1 MKKNIKFLAILLFFI
16 IIAMGAVSA
25 DNGTAIDDSS
35 TVALSSGYTVTDSN
49 YGDFFDDNGNL
60 KDNVADG
67 DTLTLSGE
75 FKGNDFRI
83 NKNITLTG
91 NGVTIYNG
99 TVALNNGSSGSTVS
113 NLKIINLNIVD
124 KTAIL
129 LNGVTNCLI
138 INNDVTCSGEKTLP
152 ITLKAGS
159 DFNVISDNS
168 FVSEVYL
175 LRNTNKSNT
184 ALLVE
189 SSCNNLIKNNYV
201 EMGDANG
208 IYLQGNS
215 HDCRVINNTVN
226 CSVIPKSFFCYGIQ
240 LMGLNNTVESNKI
253 IGSFIGINCNK
264 NANMTNNIIV
274 DVKQSGIMTSGGST
288 IANNTLVNCTLKSA
302 GITVGEGSI
311 VSGNNIDVKG
321 AGHGISANGN
331 NVKIINNNISTEAG
345 ACVYQSSK
353 RSGLAV
359 SGNNLTSDSGIGINA
374 AKSSDIVITGN
385 NISTSNMYAVDVKA
399 MTSDNYDIKDNV
411 ILGSSLMNTADGD
424 KSAHIYTVDSN
435 NYDNYFDEDGNLKDE
450 VGDGH
455 TLILT
460 GNFTGKN
467 FIINKNITLTGEGT
481 TIYNGTVT
489 LNDGSSGST
498 VSNLNIINL
507 ECTGI
512 PSILLNGVTN
522 CSIEKNNVTCSGRTS
537 YAIVLKANSDYNVI
551 SDNSFASKN
560 YKNGNFEACTECVR
574 VENSNNNLIK
584 NNYIN
589 VGKNSGI
596 LTYGTACTNIVM
608 FNNTINVVGGGTG
621 IRLAGKN
628 HTMELNKIKGGQ
640 YGINSN
646 AADSTIKDNT
656 ITGVSN
662 CAVMSTSSNSV
673 ITGNTINCPTTMA
686 AITAGSNARV
696 TGNNVT
702 VTNRGSGINAQGD
715 GITISNN
722 VVQTDSGAAITQS
735 GQRSGLVVSNNNLT
749 SVSGVGINAKQSNGI
764 VATGN
769 TISTSN
775 DYAIDVSDIANNNY
789 DIKDNHVSGSS
800 LMNTVDGAKNPNIF
814 TVDVNN
820 YDNYFDEDGNLKDN
834 VENGYTLILTGDFN
848 EKSFIINKNITF
860 TGNGATIYK
869 GVVVLVKGASGST
882 VSNLKIINLD
892 CTDKQGIILNEVT
905 NCLIKNNN
913 ITCSGAS
920 SFPIALNPGSN
931 NNVISDNIL
940 KAGGISLEGSTKST
954 CGLVLGGANYNLIK
968 NNYIEVDDANGI
980 YFSEYGSGAFVGGK
994 SNNNIV
1000 LNNTVKCMVVPTS
1013 WCYGIQLMGSNN
1025 TVELNTVIGTF
1036 RGISTG
1042 DDSTVNNNTL
1052 INITGK
1058 NFSTGELVGGD
1069 YAIIVGKNSTVSN
1082 NKLVNCLV
1090 ETAGIYVGTDST
1102 VKDNDIN
1109 IKGNGV
1115 GVDANGD
1122 NVKVINNNITTT
1134 LGNGVSQIGK
1144 LTGLVVSNNN
1154 ITSASGVGIYV
1165 GKASRTKIPSD
1176 ITITDN
1182 VISTSNQYAINAKDA
1197 SKDSYTIKN
1206 NKVNGSSTIY
1216 TPDGEVLPDAPSQ
1229 FDGKVHDITSDN
1241 YHVFFDDNG
1250 NLINTGVNDGDIL
1263 NFKGEFSEIF
1273 PIISKSVKVT
1283 GDNAVLKNSK
1293 ITVSSDNVWIENLK
1307 IINNNSSHINNWGIY
1322 ADDLENLTI
1331 VNNNISVCDKNAA
1344 YAIYLHNV
1352 FNATVKNNILY
1363 SSGDYLTY
1371 TFLGVGLEGSTIEN
1385 NRILTNGTGQ
1395 YHNYEANKCIDG
1407 VNSFNEI
1414 YRTYGI
1420 LLITSSSNQVRS
1432 NNVTVTSKLD
1442 KTVLNVNGALCTNSL
1457 VGIDA
1462 YFDSSDNVFDG
1473 NNVLVYG
1480 NDNYIY
1486 GMGVLGAQ
1494 TGSGSSEVANN
1505 NNFTNNNVIVRGNNV
1520 ATGLISGYNSENS
1533 LIKGNTFD
1541 IVGNRSAYGITLEYA
1556 KNSKVIDNKI
1566 SLKSNIS
1573 YAVEI
1578 FNGNGNVI
1586 DGNNMT
1592 TNGAYGFGV
1601 AGYGSN
1607 NNKITNNDIHV
1618 NSAGYAQI
1626 PVSNH
1631 QDALGYGN
1639 AGVFFKAGSTGNNI
1653 SNNNIVATKGYAV
1666 NVTGLSGNTISNNY
1680 LKGET
1685 KKGDASV
1692 LGSENNVV
1700 KDNAGNEPLTGIL
1713 TNSTFFDY
1721 FDENGMLLPAVT
1733 NKTLIFVG
1741 EFSHLGVSAITIT
1754 DPIRLVSNNAVLKD
1768 IAISIAGNNVVVDGF
1783 TFVSTLE
1790 NVIEVYGNNV
1800 SIINNK
1806 FNSGLVQNKNNVL
1819 IYATEVAD
1827 LTIKNNTITFKGTNT
1842 GSTINGVINLE
1853 DVNNTLISDNK
1864 IDAEIPSAATSYG
1877 PGPDYAA
1884 IYSSYLIQVNG
1895 NNNKI
1900 LNNELSLKY
1909 SSVLGSYDSLYAIVV
1924 SGSNSVVSKN
1934 SIKGTGNKYIYGIT
1948 ADGINVNLT
1957 DNNITVFNSN
1967 YAANGIS
1974 LNSPYSGVISN
1985 NIINLTAKS
1994 VVYGTNDYGTISALY
2009 KGNKFILSSN
2019 SVYGMELMGTDEK
2032 AIGNTIIAKGNYTLG
2047 IAASTNGKVNISNND
2062 ISINGAGLGTPTAG
2076 DTITSAN
2083 IGIYLAGSPS
2093 EAIVSGNKI
2102 TAIIP
2107 SCSWDKDS
2115 AALVSNVE
2123 GALIDSNKMDV
2134 SVSNAVGSYDSI
2146 YGAKISGDNVKF
2158 INNALTLKGVNYAY
2172 GLKASGEN
2180 AKIDSNNITVI
2191 NDINHGVG
2199 IEVDCPFKGTVNNNI
2214 VDVNCKDAAYGIYS
2228 SQWGS
2233 DVVEGNYTNNKVTV
2247 NGKTSY
2253 GFELAGE
2260 KEIVSNNDIVADG
2273 QYTMGIATSSKEIT
2287 ITGNK
2292 IRSNGAGKTNATTS
2306 DMFGATNEGILLY
2319 DGNVKGTILRN
2330 NVTTTGKY
2338 AVNVLKSKNSASTV
2352 KENYLIAAASLGD
2365 MAVNNVTG
2373 VVANNTPDKFA
2384 SSEDVVKYFKN
2395 GTQYHVKVVDAQG
2408 NPVSGEKV
2416 VVELNGK
2423 NFKNLRYTIVTDA
2436 NGIATLVINL
2446 AVGKYDI
2453 AAYYNGQVLRN
2464 TITVLSM
2471 SYNLAA
2477 EDINMGFKDGTQY
2490 AVKLV
2495 DGKGNPVSGEK
2506 VSVIINSPKWAKP
2519 ATYNIV
2525 TDSNGIARLSI
2536 GLAVGQYTFTA
2547 KYDKEAVT
2555 TKVNVLSQP
2564 YVVAVSDV
2572 VKYFKNGTQYTV
2584 TVKDLKGNV
2593 VAGKTV
2599 VVTLSS
2605 PNWSKPSTYNIVTNS
2620 NGVATLVIGLSPGQY
2635 TAKAAVGD
2643 NVAVS
2648 SIRVLPTLTSE
2659 SLTKPANQPG
2669 NLVAKLVDGQG
2680 KAISGKAI
2688 TFTIKAKTY
2697 TKITD
2702 ANGLAAL
2709 PIGLGVGTWT
2719 INIADPST
2727 GAKTT
2732 AKVIITKA
2740 RA

>member
-16 IIAMGAVSA
+16 IMAMGAVSA

-99 TVALNNGSSGSTVS
+99 TVSLNNGSSGSTVS

-138 INNDVTCSGEKTLP
+138 INNNVTCSGEKTLP

-175 LRNTNKSNT
+175 LRNANKSNT

-189 SSCNNLIKNNYV
+189 RSCNNLIKNNYV
-201 EMGDANG
+201 EMGEANG

-215 HDCRVINNTVN
+215 HNCSVINNTIN
-226 CSVIPKSFFCYGIQ
+226 CSVVPKSFFCYGIQ
-240 LMGLNNTVESNKI
+240 LMGFNNTVESNKI

-264 NANMTNNIIV
+264 NANMTNNTIV

-288 IANNTLVNCTLKSA
+288 ITNNTIVNCTLKSA
-302 GITVGEGSI
+302 GITVGEGST
-311 VSGNNIDVKG
+311 VSGNNVDVKG

-331 NVKIINNNISTEAG
+331 NIRIINNNISTEAG

-359 SGNNLTSDSGIGINA
+359 SGNNLTSDRGIGINA

-399 MTSDNYDIKDNV
+399 MTSSDYNIKDNA

-467 FIINKNITLTGEGT
+467 FIINKNITLTGEG
-481 TIYNGTVT
+481 
-489 LNDGSSGST
+489 
-498 VSNLNIINL
+498 
-507 ECTGI
+507 
-512 PSILLNGVTN
+512 
-522 CSIEKNNVTCSGRTS
+522 
-537 YAIVLKANSDYNVI
+537 
-551 SDNSFASKN
+551 
-560 YKNGNFEACTECVR
+560 
-574 VENSNNNLIK
+574 
-584 NNYIN
+584 
-589 VGKNSGI
+589 
-596 LTYGTACTNIVM
+596 
-608 FNNTINVVGGGTG
+608 
-621 IRLAGKN
+621 
-628 HTMELNKIKGGQ
+628 
-640 YGINSN
+640 
-646 AADSTIKDNT
+646 
-656 ITGVSN
+656 
-662 CAVMSTSSNSV
+662 
-673 ITGNTINCPTTMA
+673 
-686 AITAGSNARV
+686 
-696 TGNNVT
+696 
-702 VTNRGSGINAQGD
+702 
-715 GITISNN
+715 
-722 VVQTDSGAAITQS
+722 
-735 GQRSGLVVSNNNLT
+735 
-749 SVSGVGINAKQSNGI
+749 
-764 VATGN
+764 
-769 TISTSN
+769 
-775 DYAIDVSDIANNNY
+775 
-789 DIKDNHVSGSS
+789 
-800 LMNTVDGAKNPNIF
+800 
-814 TVDVNN
+814 
-820 YDNYFDEDGNLKDN
+820 
-834 VENGYTLILTGDFN
+834 
-848 EKSFIINKNITF
+848 
-860 TGNGATIYK
+860 ATIYK
-869 GVVVLVKGASGST
+869 GVVVLVKGASGAT
-882 VSNLKIINLD
+882 VSNLRIINLD

-940 KAGGISLEGSTKST
+940 KVGGISLEGSTKST
-954 CGLVLGGANYNLIK
+954 CGLVLGGAHYNLIK

-1069 YAIIVGKNSTVSN
+1069 YTIIVGKNSAVSN

-1144 LTGLVVSNNN
+1144 LTGLVVSDNN

-1176 ITITDN
+1176 ITITNN

-1263 NFKGEFSEIF
+1263 NFKGEFNGIF

-1283 GDNAVLKNSK
+1283 GENAVFKNSK

-1395 YHNYEANKCIDG
+1395 HHNYEANKCIDG

-1520 ATGLISGYNSENS
+1520 ATGLISGYNSENG

-1586 DGNNMT
+1586 DGNNMS

-1631 QDALGYGN
+1631 PDALGYGN

-1653 SNNNIVATKGYAV
+1653 SNNNIVTTKGYAV

-1685 KKGDASV
+1685 KKGNAAV

-1721 FDENGMLLPAVT
+1721 FYENGMLLPAVT

-1806 FNSGLVQNKNNVL
+1806 FNSGLVQNKYNVL

-1842 GSTINGVINLE
+1842 GSINGVINLE

-1864 IDAEIPSAATSYG
+1864 IDAEMPSAATSYG

-1900 LNNELSLKY
+1900 LNNDLSLRY
-1909 SSVLGSYDSLYAIVV
+1909 SSVLGSYDSLYAIIV

-1948 ADGINVNLT
+1948 VSGTNVNLT
-1957 DNNITVFNSN
+1957 DNNITVLNSG

-1974 LNSPYSGVISN
+1974 LNSPYTGVISN

-1994 VVYGTNDYGTISALY
+1994 VVYGTNDYGTVSALY

-2032 AIGNTIIAKGNYTLG
+2032 AIGNKIIAKGNYTLG
-2047 IAASTNGKVNISNND
+2047 IAASTNGEVNISNND

-2123 GALIDSNKMDV
+2123 GALIDSNKIDV

-2158 INNALTLKGVNYAY
+2158 TNNALTLKGVNYAY

-2228 SQWGS
+2228 SQWSS

-2292 IRSNGAGKTNATTS
+2292 IRSNGAGKTNATTA

-2338 AVNVLKSKNSASTV
+2338 AVNVLKSENSASTV

-2365 MAVNNVTG
+2365 KAVNNVTG

-2490 AVKLV
+2490 AVKVV

-2547 KYDKEAVT
+2547 KYGSEAIT
-2555 TKVNVLSQP
+2555 TKVNVLSQSF
-2564 YVVAVSDV
+2564 VVEVSDV

-2599 VVTLSS
+2599 AVTLSS
-2605 PNWSKPSTYNIVTNS
+2605 PNWSKPLTYNVVTNAK
-2620 NGVATLVIGLSPGQY
+2620 GVATLTINLAPGQY

-2680 KAISGKAI
+2680 KAMSGKAI

>member
-16 IIAMGAVSA
+16 IMAMGAVSA

-99 TVALNNGSSGSTVS
+99 TVSLNNGSSGSTVS

-138 INNDVTCSGEKTLP
+138 INNNVTCSGEKTLP

-175 LRNTNKSNT
+175 LRNANKSNT

-189 SSCNNLIKNNYV
+189 RSCNNLIKNNYV
-201 EMGDANG
+201 EMGEANG

-215 HDCRVINNTVN
+215 HNCSVINNTIN
-226 CSVIPKSFFCYGIQ
+226 CSVVPKSFFCYGIQ
-240 LMGLNNTVESNKI
+240 LMGFNNTVESNKI

-264 NANMTNNIIV
+264 NANMTNNTIV

-288 IANNTLVNCTLKSA
+288 IANNTIVNCTLKSA
-302 GITVGEGSI
+302 GITVGEGST
-311 VSGNNIDVKG
+311 VSGNNVDVKG

-331 NVKIINNNISTEAG
+331 NIRIINNNISTEAG

-359 SGNNLTSDSGIGINA
+359 SGNNLTSDRGIGINA

-399 MTSDNYDIKDNV
+399 MTSSDYNIKDNA

-467 FIINKNITLTGEGT
+467 FIINKNITLTGEG
-481 TIYNGTVT
+481 
-489 LNDGSSGST
+489 
-498 VSNLNIINL
+498 
-507 ECTGI
+507 
-512 PSILLNGVTN
+512 
-522 CSIEKNNVTCSGRTS
+522 
-537 YAIVLKANSDYNVI
+537 
-551 SDNSFASKN
+551 
-560 YKNGNFEACTECVR
+560 
-574 VENSNNNLIK
+574 
-584 NNYIN
+584 
-589 VGKNSGI
+589 
-596 LTYGTACTNIVM
+596 
-608 FNNTINVVGGGTG
+608 
-621 IRLAGKN
+621 
-628 HTMELNKIKGGQ
+628 
-640 YGINSN
+640 
-646 AADSTIKDNT
+646 
-656 ITGVSN
+656 
-662 CAVMSTSSNSV
+662 
-673 ITGNTINCPTTMA
+673 
-686 AITAGSNARV
+686 
-696 TGNNVT
+696 
-702 VTNRGSGINAQGD
+702 
-715 GITISNN
+715 
-722 VVQTDSGAAITQS
+722 
-735 GQRSGLVVSNNNLT
+735 
-749 SVSGVGINAKQSNGI
+749 
-764 VATGN
+764 
-769 TISTSN
+769 
-775 DYAIDVSDIANNNY
+775 
-789 DIKDNHVSGSS
+789 
-800 LMNTVDGAKNPNIF
+800 
-814 TVDVNN
+814 
-820 YDNYFDEDGNLKDN
+820 
-834 VENGYTLILTGDFN
+834 
-848 EKSFIINKNITF
+848 
-860 TGNGATIYK
+860 ATIYK
-869 GVVVLVKGASGST
+869 GVVVLVKGASGAT
-882 VSNLKIINLD
+882 VSNLRIINLD

-940 KAGGISLEGSTKST
+940 KVGGISLEESTKST
-954 CGLVLGGANYNLIK
+954 CGLVLGGAHYNLIK

-1069 YAIIVGKNSTVSN
+1069 YTIIVGKNSTVSN

-1144 LTGLVVSNNN
+1144 LTGLVVSDNN

-1176 ITITDN
+1176 ITITNN

-1283 GDNAVLKNSK
+1283 GENAVLKNSK

-1395 YHNYEANKCIDG
+1395 HHNYEANKCIDG

-1432 NNVTVTSKLD
+1432 NNATVTSKLD

-1462 YFDSSDNVFDG
+1462 YFDSSDNIFDG

-1520 ATGLISGYNSENS
+1520 ATGLISGYNSENG

-1573 YAVEI
+1573 YSVEI

-1586 DGNNMT
+1586 DGNNMS

-1653 SNNNIVATKGYAV
+1653 SNNNIVTTKGYAV

-1685 KKGDASV
+1685 KKGNAAV

-1721 FDENGMLLPAVT
+1721 FDENGMLLPTVT

-1827 LTIKNNTITFKGTNT
+1827 LTIKNNTLTFKGTNT

-1853 DVNNTLISDNK
+1853 DVNNTIISDNK

-1884 IYSSYLIQVNG
+1884 IYSSYLIQVKG

-1909 SSVLGSYDSLYAIVV
+1909 SSVLGSYDSLYAIIV

-1974 LNSPYSGVISN
+1974 LNSPYTGVISN

-1994 VVYGTNDYGTISALY
+1994 VVYGTNDYGTVSALY

-2123 GALIDSNKMDV
+2123 GAVIDSNKMDV

-2158 INNALTLKGVNYAY
+2158 TNNALTIKGVNYAY

-2180 AKIDSNNITVI
+2180 VKIDSNNITVI

-2228 SQWGS
+2228 SQWGT
-2233 DVVEGNYTNNKVTV
+2233 DTVEGNYTNNKVTV
-2247 NGKTSY
+2247 NGKISY

-2273 QYTMGIATSSKEIT
+2273 QYTMGIATKTKEIT
-2287 ITGNK
+2287 IADNR
-2292 IRSNGAGKTNATTS
+2292 IRSNGVGKTNATTS
-2306 DMFGATNEGILLY
+2306 DMFGATNEGILIY

-2338 AVNVLKSKNSASTV
+2338 AVNVLKSENSASTV

-2384 SSEDVVKYFKN
+2384 SSEDVFKYFKN

-2436 NGIATLVINL
+2436 SGIATLIINL

-2490 AVKLV
+2490 TVKVV

-2547 KYDKEAVT
+2547 KFDKEAVT

-2572 VKYFKNGTQYTV
+2572 IKYFKNGTQYTV

-2599 VVTLSS
+2599 AVTLSS
-2605 PNWSKPSTYNIVTNS
+2605 PNWSKPSTYNIVTNA

-2680 KAISGKAI
+2680 KAMSGKAI

>member
-16 IIAMGAVSA
+16 IMAMGAVSA
-25 DNGTAIDDSS
+25 ENSTAIDDSS
-35 TVALSSGYTVTDSN
+35 IISQSSEYSVTDAN
-49 YGDFFDDNGNL
+49 YGDYFDDNDNL
-60 KDNVADG
+60 KDNVVDG
-67 DTLTLSGE
+67 DTLTLSGD
-75 FKGNDFRI
+75 FNNKNFRI

-91 NGVTIYNG
+91 NGATIYNG
-99 TVALNNGSSGSTVS
+99 TITLDNGSSGSTVS
-113 NLKIINLNIVD
+113 NLKIINLNIA
-124 KTAIL
+124 KTSGIVL
-129 LNGVTNCLI
+129 KDVTNCYI
-138 INNDVTCSGEKTLP
+138 INNYVTCSGQNSIT
-152 ITLKAGS
+152 ITLTGS
-159 DFNVISDNS
+159 SHNVVSDNICIS
-168 FVSEVYL
+168 AYYL
-175 LRNTNKSNT
+175 VGKTNKSNSGI
-184 ALLVE
+184 LIE
-189 SSCNNLIKNNYV
+189 KSSDYNLIANNYV
-201 EMGDANG
+201 EMGNANG
-208 IYLQGNS
+208 IYFVKSNNNTVRG
-215 HDCRVINNTVN
+215 NTVN
-226 CSVIPKSFFCYGIQ
+226 CTADKTDFFCVGIQ
-240 LMGLNNTVESNKI
+240 STGTDNIYESNRITKTT
-253 IGSFIGINCNK
+253 IGIGAGA
-264 NANMTNNIIV
+264 NANVNNNIISNV
-274 DVKQSGIMTSGGST
+274 TQSGINAGANSNVNGNT
-288 IANNTLVNCTLKSA
+288 ITNCTLKDSA
-302 GITVGEGSI
+302 ISVSGANSTI
-311 VSGNNIDVKG
+311 SGNNIDVKG
-321 AGHGISANGN
+321 ASKGISANN
-331 NVKIINNNISTEAG
+331 NDIKVFDNNIKTETG
-345 ACVYQSSK
+345 ACIYQSSK
-353 RSGLAV
+353 RSGL
-359 SGNNLTSDSGIGINA
+359 L
-374 AKSSDIVITGN
+374 
-385 NISTSNMYAVDVKA
+385 
-399 MTSDNYDIKDNV
+399 
-411 ILGSSLMNTADGD
+411 
-424 KSAHIYTVDSN
+424 
-435 NYDNYFDEDGNLKDE
+435 
-450 VGDGH
+450 
-455 TLILT
+455 
-460 GNFTGKN
+460 
-467 FIINKNITLTGEGT
+467 
-481 TIYNGTVT
+481 
-489 LNDGSSGST
+489 
-498 VSNLNIINL
+498 
-507 ECTGI
+507 
-512 PSILLNGVTN
+512 
-522 CSIEKNNVTCSGRTS
+522 
-537 YAIVLKANSDYNVI
+537 
-551 SDNSFASKN
+551 
-560 YKNGNFEACTECVR
+560 
-574 VENSNNNLIK
+574 
-584 NNYIN
+584 
-589 VGKNSGI
+589 
-596 LTYGTACTNIVM
+596 
-608 FNNTINVVGGGTG
+608 
-621 IRLAGKN
+621 
-628 HTMELNKIKGGQ
+628 
-640 YGINSN
+640 
-646 AADSTIKDNT
+646 
-656 ITGVSN
+656 
-662 CAVMSTSSNSV
+662 
-673 ITGNTINCPTTMA
+673 
-686 AITAGSNARV
+686 
-696 TGNNVT
+696 
-702 VTNRGSGINAQGD
+702 
-715 GITISNN
+715 
-722 VVQTDSGAAITQS
+722 
-735 GQRSGLVVSNNNLT
+735 VSNNNLT
-749 SVSGVGINAKQSNGI
+749 SVSGVGVLAQKSTDMIINN
-764 VATGN
+764 N
-769 TISTSN
+769 NISTSN
-775 DYAIDVSDIANNNY
+775 QYAIDVSAATDNNY
-789 DIKDNHVSGSS
+789 DIKNNHVSGSS
-800 LMNTVDGAKNPNIF
+800 LMNTADGAKNPNIF

-848 EKSFIINKNITF
+848 EKSFIINKNITL
-860 TGNGATIYK
+860 TGEGATIYK
-869 GVVVLVKGASGST
+869 GVVALIRGASGST
-882 VSNLKIINLD
+882 ISNLKIINLE

-913 ITCSGAS
+913 ITCSGQS
-920 SFPIALNPGSN
+920 SFPIALNPGAN
-931 NNVISDNIL
+931 YNVISDNII
-940 KAGGISLEGSTKST
+940 KSGGISLEGSTKST
-954 CGLVLGGANYNLIK
+954 SGLVLGNAHYNLIK
-968 NNYIEVDDANGI
+968 NNYIVVDDANGI
-980 YFSEYGSGAFVGGK
+980 YLSAYGSGSFIGGN
-994 SNNNIV
+994 SNHNVIR
-1000 LNNTVKCMVVPTS
+1000 NNTVKCNLPDPTS
-1013 WCYGIQLMGSNN
+1013 WCYGIQLMGANN
-1025 TVELNTVIGTF
+1025 TAEFNTVIGTF

-1042 DDSTVNNNTL
+1042 ADSNVTNNTL

-1058 NFSTGELVGGD
+1058 NFSTGEMVGGD
-1069 YAIIVGKNSTVSN
+1069 YAIIVGANSIVSD
-1082 NKLVNCLV
+1082 NKLINCFV
-1090 ETAGIYVGTDST
+1090 ESAAVYVGTDST
-1102 VKDNDIN
+1102 VKNNDIN
-1109 IKGNGV
+1109 IKGKGV
-1115 GVDANGD
+1115 GVDANGN
-1122 NVKVINNNITTT
+1122 NVKVINNNITTDS
-1134 LGNGVSQIGK
+1134 GNGVSQIGK

-1154 ITSASGVGIYV
+1154 ITSTSGVGVYV
-1165 GKASRTKIPSD
+1165 GKASKTKVPSD

-1182 VISTSNQYAINAKDA
+1182 TISTSNQYAINAKDA
-1197 SKDSYTIKN
+1197 NKDSYTIKN

-1216 TPDGEVLPDAPSQ
+1216 TPDGEVLPDDPSQ
-1229 FDGKVHDITSDN
+1229 FEGKVHNITSDN

-1250 NLINTGVNDGDIL
+1250 NLINTDVNEGDIL

-1307 IINNNSSHINNWGIY
+1307 IINDNSSHINHWGIY
-1322 ADDLENLTI
+1322 ADDLENITI
-1331 VNNNISVCDKNAA
+1331 VNNNISVWDKNAA

-1352 FNATVKNNILY
+1352 FNATVKDNILY

-1371 TFLGVGLEGSTIEN
+1371 TLLGVGVEGSTIEN

-1395 YHNYEANKCIDG
+1395 HHNYEANKCIDG

-1420 LLITSSSNQVRS
+1420 LLITSSGNQIKSND
-1432 NNVTVTSKLD
+1432 VTVTSKLD
-1442 KTVLNVNGALCTNSL
+1442 KTVLNYNGALCTNSL

-1462 YFDSSDNVFDG
+1462 YFDSSDNVFDE
-1473 NNVLVYG
+1473 NTILIYG
-1480 NDNYIY
+1480 YDNYMY
-1486 GMGVLGAQ
+1486 GMGVLGAE
-1494 TGSGSSEVANN
+1494 TNSGSEEKATN
-1505 NNFTNNNVIVRGNNV
+1505 NNFTNNDVTVRGNHMG
-1520 ATGLISGYNSENS
+1520 TGLISGYHSENT

-1541 IVGNRSAYGITLEYA
+1541 IVGNSSAYGVTLEYA

-1566 SLKSNIS
+1566 SLKSNVS

-1578 FNGNGNVI
+1578 FDGNGNVI

-1607 NNKITNNDIHV
+1607 NNKITNNDIRV

-1626 PVSNH
+1626 PITNH
-1631 QDALGYGN
+1631 PDALGYGN
-1639 AGVFFKAGSTGNNI
+1639 AGVFFKASSTGNNI
-1653 SNNNIVATKGYAV
+1653 SNNRIVSTKGYAV
-1666 NVTGLSGNTISNNY
+1666 NLTGVSGNTVSNNY

-1685 KKGDASV
+1685 KKGNAAV

-1700 KDNAGNEPLTGIL
+1700 ADNAGNEPLSGII

-1721 FDENGMLLPAVT
+1721 FYENGMLLPEVT

-1741 EFSHLGVSAITIT
+1741 EFSHLGVSVITIT
-1754 DPIRLVSNNAVLKD
+1754 DPIRLVSNNAVLND
-1768 IAISIAGNNVVVDGF
+1768 MAISIAGNNVVVDGF

-1806 FNSGLVQNKNNVL
+1806 FNSGLVQNKYNVL

-1842 GSTINGVINLE
+1842 GSINGVINLE

-1884 IYSSYLIQVNG
+1884 IYSSYLIQVKG

-1900 LNNELSLKY
+1900 LNNDLSLRY
-1909 SSVLGSYDSLYAIVV
+1909 SSVLGSYDSLYAIIV

-1934 SIKGTGNKYIYGIT
+1934 SIKGTGNNYIYGIV
-1948 ADGINVNLT
+1948 ASGSNVNLT
-1957 DNNITVFNSN
+1957 DNTIIIFNSS
-1967 YAANGIS
+1967 YYANGIS

-1994 VVYGTNDYGTISALY
+1994 VVYGTNDYGIISALY
-2009 KGNKFILSSN
+2009 KGNKFILNSN

-2158 INNALTLKGVNYAY
+2158 TNNALTLKGVNYAY

-2180 AKIDSNNITVI
+2180 VKIDSNNITVI
-2191 NDINHGVG
+2191 NDVNHGVG

-2273 QYTMGIATSSKEIT
+2273 QYTMGIATKTKEIT
-2287 ITGNK
+2287 IADNR
-2292 IRSNGAGKTNATTS
+2292 IRSNGAGKTNATTA
-2306 DMFGATNEGILLY
+2306 DMFGATNEGILIY

>member
-168 FVSEVYL
+168 FVSEVYI

-189 SSCNNLIKNNYV
+189 RSCNNLIKNNYV

-215 HDCRVINNTVN
+215 HNCRVINNTVN

-240 LMGLNNTVESNKI
+240 LMGFNNTVESNKI

-264 NANMTNNIIV
+264 NANMTNNTIV

-302 GITVGEGSI
+302 GITVGEGST

-359 SGNNLTSDSGIGINA
+359 SGNNLTSDSGVGINA

-399 MTSDNYDIKDNV
+399 MTSSDYNIKDNA

-467 FIINKNITLTGEGT
+467 FIINKNITLTGEGA

-489 LNDGSSGST
+489 LNDGS
-498 VSNLNIINL
+498 
-507 ECTGI
+507 
-512 PSILLNGVTN
+512 
-522 CSIEKNNVTCSGRTS
+522 
-537 YAIVLKANSDYNVI
+537 
-551 SDNSFASKN
+551 
-560 YKNGNFEACTECVR
+560 
-574 VENSNNNLIK
+574 
-584 NNYIN
+584 
-589 VGKNSGI
+589 
-596 LTYGTACTNIVM
+596 
-608 FNNTINVVGGGTG
+608 
-621 IRLAGKN
+621 
-628 HTMELNKIKGGQ
+628 
-640 YGINSN
+640 
-646 AADSTIKDNT
+646 
-656 ITGVSN
+656 
-662 CAVMSTSSNSV
+662 
-673 ITGNTINCPTTMA
+673 
-686 AITAGSNARV
+686 
-696 TGNNVT
+696 
-702 VTNRGSGINAQGD
+702 
-715 GITISNN
+715 
-722 VVQTDSGAAITQS
+722 
-735 GQRSGLVVSNNNLT
+735 
-749 SVSGVGINAKQSNGI
+749 
-764 VATGN
+764 
-769 TISTSN
+769 
-775 DYAIDVSDIANNNY
+775 
-789 DIKDNHVSGSS
+789 
-800 LMNTVDGAKNPNIF
+800 
-814 TVDVNN
+814 
-820 YDNYFDEDGNLKDN
+820 
-834 VENGYTLILTGDFN
+834 
-848 EKSFIINKNITF
+848 
-860 TGNGATIYK
+860 
-869 GVVVLVKGASGST
+869 SGST

-954 CGLVLGGANYNLIK
+954 CGLVLGGAHYNLIK

-1102 VKDNDIN
+1102 VKNNDIN

-1182 VISTSNQYAINAKDA
+1182 TISTTNTYAINAKDA
-1197 SKDSYTIKN
+1197 NKDSYTIKN
-1206 NKVNGSSTIY
+1206 NKVKGTSTIY

-1283 GDNAVLKNSK
+1283 GDNAVFKNSK

-1395 YHNYEANKCIDG
+1395 HHNYEANKCIDG

-1520 ATGLISGYNSENS
+1520 ATGLISGYNSENG

-1573 YAVEI
+1573 YVVEI

-1607 NNKITNNDIHV
+1607 NNKITNNNIHV

-1685 KKGDASV
+1685 KKGNAAV

-1700 KDNAGNEPLTGIL
+1700 ADNTGNEPLSGIL

-1721 FDENGMLLPAVT
+1721 FYENGMLLPEVT

-1741 EFSHLGVSAITIT
+1741 EFSHLGVSVITIT

-1790 NVIEVYGNNV
+1790 NVIKVYGNNNV

-1806 FNSGLVQNKNNVL
+1806 FNSGLVQNKYNVL

-1842 GSTINGVINLE
+1842 GSINGVINLE

-1864 IDAEIPSAATSYG
+1864 IDAEMPSAATSYG

-1884 IYSSYLIQVNG
+1884 IYSSYLIQVKG

-1900 LNNELSLKY
+1900 LNNDLSLRY
-1909 SSVLGSYDSLYAIVV
+1909 SSVLGSYDSLYAVIVG
-1924 SGSNSVVSKN
+1924 GSDSVVSKN
-1934 SIKGTGNKYIYGIT
+1934 SIRGTGNNYIYGIV
-1948 ADGINVNLT
+1948 ASGSNVNLT
-1957 DNNITVFNSN
+1957 DNNITVFNSS
-1967 YAANGIS
+1967 YYANGIS

-1994 VVYGTNDYGTISALY
+1994 VVYGTNDYGIISALY
-2009 KGNKFILSSN
+2009 KGNKFILNSN

-2123 GALIDSNKMDV
+2123 GALINSNKMDV
-2134 SVSNAVGSYDSI
+2134 RVSNAVGSYDSI

-2158 INNALTLKGVNYAY
+2158 TSNVLTLKGVNYAY

-2180 AKIDSNNITVI
+2180 VKIDSNNITVI

-2214 VDVNCKDAAYGIYS
+2214 VDVNCKEAAYGIYS
-2228 SQWGS
+2228 SQWGT
-2233 DVVEGNYTNNKVTV
+2233 DTVEGNYTNNKVTV

-2319 DGNVKGTILRN
+2319 DGNVNGTILRN

-2338 AVNVLKSKNSASTV
+2338 AVNVLKSENSASTV

-2384 SSEDVVKYFKN
+2384 SSEDVVKYYKN

-2423 NFKNLRYTIVTDA
+2423 SFKNLRYTIVTDA

-2446 AVGKYDI
+2446 AVGNYDI
-2453 AAYYNGQVLRN
+2453 TAYYNGQVLRN

-2495 DGKGNPVSGEK
+2495 DGKGNPVQGEK
-2506 VSVIINSPKWAKP
+2506 ISVIINSPKWSKP
-2519 ATYNIV
+2519 TTYNIV
-2525 TDSNGIARLSI
+2525 TDSKGIARLSI

-2547 KYDKEAVT
+2547 KYGSEAIT
-2555 TKVNVLSQP
+2555 NKVNVLSQP
-2564 YVVAVSDV
+2564 FVVEVSDV
-2572 VKYFKNGTQYTV
+2572 IKYFKNGTQYTV
-2584 TVKDLKGNV
+2584 TVKDLKGNL

-2599 VVTLSS
+2599 TVTLNS
-2605 PNWSKPSTYNIVTNS
+2605 PNWSKSVTYNVVTNAK
-2620 NGVATLVIGLSPGQY
+2620 GVATLTINLAPGQY

-2680 KAISGKAI
+2680 KAMSGKAI

>member
-16 IIAMGAVSA
+16 IMAMGAVSA
-25 DNGTAIDDSS
+25 ENSTAIDDSS
-35 TVALSSGYTVTDSN
+35 IISQSSEYSVTDAN
-49 YGDFFDDNGNL
+49 YGDYFDDNDNL
-60 KDNVADG
+60 KDNVVDG
-67 DTLTLSGE
+67 DTLTLSGD
-75 FKGNDFRI
+75 FNNKNFRI

-91 NGVTIYNG
+91 NGATIYNG
-99 TVALNNGSSGSTVS
+99 TITLDNGSSGSTVS
-113 NLKIINLNIVD
+113 NLKIINLNIA
-124 KTAIL
+124 KTSGIVL
-129 LNGVTNCLI
+129 KDVTNCYI
-138 INNDVTCSGEKTLP
+138 INNNVTCSGQNSIT
-152 ITLKAGS
+152 ITLTGS
-159 DFNVISDNS
+159 SHNVVSDNICIS
-168 FVSEVYL
+168 AYYL
-175 LRNTNKSNT
+175 VGKTNKSNSGI
-184 ALLVE
+184 LIE
-189 SSCNNLIKNNYV
+189 QSSDYNLIANNYV
-201 EMGDANG
+201 EMGNANG
-208 IYLQGNS
+208 IYFVKSNNNTVRG
-215 HDCRVINNTVN
+215 NTVN
-226 CSVIPKSFFCYGIQ
+226 CTADKTDFFCVGIQ
-240 LMGLNNTVESNKI
+240 STGTDNIYESNRITKTT
-253 IGSFIGINCNK
+253 IGIGAGA
-264 NANMTNNIIV
+264 NANVNNNIISNV
-274 DVKQSGIMTSGGST
+274 TQSGINAGANSNVNGNT
-288 IANNTLVNCTLKSA
+288 IANCTLKDSA
-302 GITVGEGSI
+302 ISVSGANSTI
-311 VSGNNIDVKG
+311 SGNNIDVKG
-321 AGHGISANGN
+321 ASKGISANN
-331 NVKIINNNISTEAG
+331 NDIKVFDNNIKTETG
-345 ACVYQSSK
+345 ACIYQSSK
-353 RSGLAV
+353 RSGL
-359 SGNNLTSDSGIGINA
+359 L
-374 AKSSDIVITGN
+374 
-385 NISTSNMYAVDVKA
+385 
-399 MTSDNYDIKDNV
+399 
-411 ILGSSLMNTADGD
+411 
-424 KSAHIYTVDSN
+424 
-435 NYDNYFDEDGNLKDE
+435 
-450 VGDGH
+450 
-455 TLILT
+455 
-460 GNFTGKN
+460 
-467 FIINKNITLTGEGT
+467 
-481 TIYNGTVT
+481 
-489 LNDGSSGST
+489 
-498 VSNLNIINL
+498 
-507 ECTGI
+507 
-512 PSILLNGVTN
+512 
-522 CSIEKNNVTCSGRTS
+522 
-537 YAIVLKANSDYNVI
+537 
-551 SDNSFASKN
+551 
-560 YKNGNFEACTECVR
+560 
-574 VENSNNNLIK
+574 
-584 NNYIN
+584 
-589 VGKNSGI
+589 
-596 LTYGTACTNIVM
+596 
-608 FNNTINVVGGGTG
+608 
-621 IRLAGKN
+621 
-628 HTMELNKIKGGQ
+628 
-640 YGINSN
+640 
-646 AADSTIKDNT
+646 
-656 ITGVSN
+656 
-662 CAVMSTSSNSV
+662 
-673 ITGNTINCPTTMA
+673 
-686 AITAGSNARV
+686 
-696 TGNNVT
+696 
-702 VTNRGSGINAQGD
+702 
-715 GITISNN
+715 
-722 VVQTDSGAAITQS
+722 
-735 GQRSGLVVSNNNLT
+735 VSNNNLT
-749 SVSGVGINAKQSNGI
+749 SVSGVGVLAQKSTDMIINN
-764 VATGN
+764 N
-769 TISTSN
+769 NISTSN
-775 DYAIDVSDIANNNY
+775 QYAIDVSAATDNNY
-789 DIKDNHVSGSS
+789 DIKNNHVSGSS
-800 LMNTVDGAKNPNIF
+800 LMNTADGAKNPNIF

-848 EKSFIINKNITF
+848 EKSFIINKNITL
-860 TGNGATIYK
+860 TGEGATIYK
-869 GVVVLVKGASGST
+869 GVVALIRGASGST
-882 VSNLKIINLD
+882 ISNLKIINLE

-905 NCLIKNNN
+905 KCLIKNNN
-913 ITCSGAS
+913 ITCSGQS
-920 SFPIALNPGSN
+920 SFPIALNPGAN
-931 NNVISDNIL
+931 YNVVSDNII
-940 KAGGISLEGSTKST
+940 KSGGISLEGSTKST
-954 CGLVLGGANYNLIK
+954 SGLVLGNAHYNLIK
-968 NNYIEVDDANGI
+968 NNYIVVDDANGI
-980 YFSEYGSGAFVGGK
+980 YLSAYGSGSFIGGN
-994 SNNNIV
+994 SNHNVIR
-1000 LNNTVKCMVVPTS
+1000 NNTVKCNLPDPTS
-1013 WCYGIQLMGSNN
+1013 WCYGIQLMGANN
-1025 TVELNTVIGTF
+1025 TAEFNTVIGTF

-1042 DDSTVNNNTL
+1042 ADSNVTNNTL

-1058 NFSTGELVGGD
+1058 NFSTGEMVGGD
-1069 YAIIVGKNSTVSN
+1069 YAIIVGANSIVSD
-1082 NKLVNCLV
+1082 NKLINCFV
-1090 ETAGIYVGTDST
+1090 ESAAVYVGTDST
-1102 VKDNDIN
+1102 VKNNDIN
-1109 IKGNGV
+1109 IKGKGV
-1115 GVDANGD
+1115 GVDANGN
-1122 NVKVINNNITTT
+1122 NVKVINNNITTDS
-1134 LGNGVSQIGK
+1134 GNGVSQIGK

-1154 ITSASGVGIYV
+1154 ITSTSGVGVYV
-1165 GKASRTKIPSD
+1165 GKASKTKVPSD

-1182 VISTSNQYAINAKDA
+1182 TISTSNQYAINAKDA
-1197 SKDSYTIKN
+1197 NKDSYTIKN

-1216 TPDGEVLPDAPSQ
+1216 TPDGEVLPDDPSQ
-1229 FDGKVHDITSDN
+1229 FEGKVHNITSDN

-1250 NLINTGVNDGDIL
+1250 NLINTDVNEGDIL

-1283 GDNAVLKNSK
+1283 GDNALLKNSK

-1307 IINNNSSHINNWGIY
+1307 IINDNSSHINHWGIY
-1322 ADDLENLTI
+1322 ADDLENITI
-1331 VNNNISVCDKNAA
+1331 VNNNISVWDKNAA

-1352 FNATVKNNILY
+1352 FNATVKDNILY

-1371 TFLGVGLEGSTIEN
+1371 TLLGVGVEGSTIEN

-1395 YHNYEANKCIDG
+1395 HHNYEANKCIDG
-1407 VNSFNEI
+1407 KNSFNEI

-1420 LLITSSSNQVRS
+1420 LLITSSGNQIKSND
-1432 NNVTVTSKLD
+1432 VTVTSKLD
-1442 KTVLNVNGALCTNSL
+1442 KTVLNYNGALCTNSL

-1473 NNVLVYG
+1473 NTILIYG
-1480 NDNYIY
+1480 YDNYMY
-1486 GMGVLGAQ
+1486 GMGVLGAE
-1494 TGSGSSEVANN
+1494 TNSGSEEKATN
-1505 NNFTNNNVIVRGNNV
+1505 NNFTNNDVTVRGNHMG
-1520 ATGLISGYNSENS
+1520 TGLISGYHSENT

-1541 IVGNRSAYGITLEYA
+1541 IVGNSSAYGVTLEYA

-1566 SLKSNIS
+1566 SLKSNVS

-1578 FNGNGNVI
+1578 FDGNDNVI

-1607 NNKITNNDIHV
+1607 NNKITNNDIRV

-1626 PVSNH
+1626 PITNH
-1631 QDALGYGN
+1631 PDALGYGN
-1639 AGVFFKAGSTGNNI
+1639 AGVFFKASSTGNNI
-1653 SNNNIVATKGYAV
+1653 SNNHIVSTKGYAV
-1666 NVTGLSGNTISNNY
+1666 NLTGVSGNTVSNNY

-1685 KKGDASV
+1685 KKGNAAV

-1700 KDNAGNEPLTGIL
+1700 ADNAGNEPLSGII

-1721 FDENGMLLPAVT
+1721 FYENGMLLPEVT

-1741 EFSHLGVSAITIT
+1741 EFSHLGVSVITIT
-1754 DPIRLVSNNAVLKD
+1754 DPIRLVSNNAVLND
-1768 IAISIAGNNVVVDGF
+1768 MAISIAGNNVVVDGF

-1806 FNSGLVQNKNNVL
+1806 FNSGLVQNKHNVL

-1842 GSTINGVINLE
+1842 GSINGVINLE

-1864 IDAEIPSAATSYG
+1864 IDAEMPSAATSYG

-1900 LNNELSLKY
+1900 LNNDLSLRY
-1909 SSVLGSYDSLYAIVV
+1909 SSVLGSYDSLYAIIV

-1934 SIKGTGNKYIYGIT
+1934 SIKGTGNNYIYGIV
-1948 ADGINVNLT
+1948 ASGSNVNLT
-1957 DNNITVFNSN
+1957 DNTIIIFNSS
-1967 YAANGIS
+1967 YYANGIS

-1994 VVYGTNDYGTISALY
+1994 VVYGTNDYGIISALY
-2009 KGNKFILSSN
+2009 KGNKFILNSN

-2158 INNALTLKGVNYAY
+2158 TNNALTLKGVNYAY

-2180 AKIDSNNITVI
+2180 VKIDSNNITVI
-2191 NDINHGVG
+2191 NDVNHGVG

-2273 QYTMGIATSSKEIT
+2273 QYTMGIATKTKEIT
-2287 ITGNK
+2287 IADNR
-2292 IRSNGAGKTNATTS
+2292 IRSNGAGKTNATTA
-2306 DMFGATNEGILLY
+2306 DMFGATNEGILIY

-2408 NPVSGEKV
+2408 NPVSGEKI

-2423 NFKNLRYTIVTDA
+2423 SFKNLRYTIVTDA

-2446 AVGKYDI
+2446 AVGSYTI
-2453 AAYYNGQVLRN
+2453 TAYYNGQVLRN

-2525 TDSNGIARLSI
+2525 TDSNGIARLPI

-2680 KAISGKAI
+2680 KAMSGKAI

-2702 ANGLAAL
+2702 VNGLAAL

-2732 AKVIITKA
+2732 VKVIITKA

>member
-16 IIAMGAVSA
+16 IMAMGAVSA

-35 TVALSSGYTVTDSN
+35 IISQSSEYSVTDAN
-49 YGDFFDDNGNL
+49 YGDYFDDNDNL
-60 KDNVADG
+60 KDNVVDG
-67 DTLTLSGE
+67 DTLTLSGD
-75 FKGNDFRI
+75 FNNKNFRI

-91 NGVTIYNG
+91 NGATIYNG
-99 TVALNNGSSGSTVS
+99 TITLDNGSSGSTVS
-113 NLKIINLNIVD
+113 NLKIINLNIA
-124 KTAIL
+124 KTSGIVL
-129 LNGVTNCLI
+129 KDVTNCYI
-138 INNDVTCSGEKTLP
+138 INNNVTCSGQNSIT
-152 ITLKAGS
+152 ITLTGS
-159 DFNVISDNS
+159 SHNVLSDNICIS
-168 FVSEVYL
+168 AYYL
-175 LRNTNKSNT
+175 VGKTNKSNSGI
-184 ALLVE
+184 LIE
-189 SSCNNLIKNNYV
+189 KSSDYNLIANNYV
-201 EMGDANG
+201 EMGNANG
-208 IYLQGNS
+208 IYFVKSNNNTVRG
-215 HDCRVINNTVN
+215 NTVN
-226 CSVIPKSFFCYGIQ
+226 CTADKTDFFCVGIQ
-240 LMGLNNTVESNKI
+240 STGTDNIYESNRITKTT
-253 IGSFIGINCNK
+253 IGIGAGA
-264 NANMTNNIIV
+264 NANVNNNILSNV
-274 DVKQSGIMTSGGST
+274 TQSGINAGANSNVNGNT
-288 IANNTLVNCTLKSA
+288 IVNCTLKDSA
-302 GITVGEGSI
+302 ISVSGANSTI
-311 VSGNNIDVKG
+311 SGNNIDVKG
-321 AGHGISANGN
+321 ASKGISANN
-331 NVKIINNNISTEAG
+331 NDIKVFDNNIKTETG
-345 ACVYQSSK
+345 ACIYQSSK
-353 RSGLAV
+353 RSGLLV
-359 SGNNLTSDSGIGINA
+359 SNNNLTSVSGVGID
-374 AKSSDIVITGN
+374 AKQSNGIVVTGN
-385 NISTSNMYAVDVKA
+385 NISTSNDYAIDVSGIA
-399 MTSDNYDIKDNV
+399 NNNYDIKNNHV
-411 ILGSSLMNTADGD
+411 SGSSLMNTADGA
-424 KSAHIYTVDSN
+424 KNPNIFTVDVN

-467 FIINKNITLTGEGT
+467 FIINKNITLTGEGA

-489 LNDGSSGST
+489 LSEGASGAT
-498 VSNLNIINL
+498 VSNLKIINL
-507 ECTGI
+507 ERRGM
-512 PSILLNGVTN
+512 PGILLNGVTV
-522 CSIEKNNVTCSGRTS
+522 CLIENNNVTCSGMTS
-537 YAIVLKANSDYNVI
+537 YPIVIKASADNNVI
-551 SDNSFASKN
+551 SNNLATSD
-560 YKNGNFEACTECVR
+560 GVDCIRLE
-574 VENSNNNLIK
+574 SNNNLIK
-584 NNYIN
+584 NNQIK
-589 VGKNSGI
+589 VGNNAAI
-596 LTYGTACTNIVM
+596 MTYGTGCSNNII
-608 FNNTINVVGGGTG
+608 FNNTIASTGRGTG
-621 IRLAGKN
+621 VRLAGKN
-628 HTMELNKIKGGQ
+628 HTIKLNKITGGQ

-686 AITAGSNARV
+686 AITAGSGANV
-696 TGNNVT
+696 TGNNIT
-702 VTNRGSGINAQGD
+702 VTNSGAGINAQGD
-715 GITISNN
+715 NIKITDNI
-722 VVQTDSGAAITQS
+722 VKTDSGAAITQS

-764 VATGN
+764 VVTGN
-769 TISTSN
+769 NISTSN
-775 DYAIDVSDIANNNY
+775 DYAIDVSGIANNNY
-789 DIKDNHVSGSS
+789 DIKNNHVSGSS
-800 LMNTVDGAKNPNIF
+800 LMNTADGAKNPNIF

-848 EKSFIINKNITF
+848 EKSFIINKNITL
-860 TGNGATIYK
+860 TGEGATIYK
-869 GVVVLVKGASGST
+869 GVVALIRGASGST
-882 VSNLKIINLD
+882 ISNLKIINLE

-913 ITCSGAS
+913 ITCSGQS
-920 SFPIALNPGSN
+920 SFPIALNPGAN
-931 NNVISDNIL
+931 YNVVSDNII
-940 KAGGISLEGSTKST
+940 KSGGISLEGSTKST
-954 CGLVLGGANYNLIK
+954 SGLVLGNAHYNLIK
-968 NNYIEVDDANGI
+968 NNYIVVDDANGI
-980 YFSEYGSGAFVGGK
+980 YLSAYGSGSFIGGN
-994 SNNNIV
+994 SNHNIIR
-1000 LNNTVKCMVVPTS
+1000 NNTVKCNLPDPTS
-1013 WCYGIQLMGSNN
+1013 WCYGIQLMGANN
-1025 TVELNTVIGTF
+1025 TAEFNTVIGTF

-1042 DDSTVNNNTL
+1042 ADSNVTNNTL

-1058 NFSTGELVGGD
+1058 NFSTGEMVGGD
-1069 YAIIVGKNSTVSN
+1069 YAIIVGANSIVSD
-1082 NKLVNCLV
+1082 NKLINCFV
-1090 ETAGIYVGTDST
+1090 ESAAVYVGTDST
-1102 VKDNDIN
+1102 VKNNDIN
-1109 IKGNGV
+1109 IKGKGV
-1115 GVDANGD
+1115 GVDANGN
-1122 NVKVINNNITTT
+1122 NVKVINNNITTDS
-1134 LGNGVSQIGK
+1134 GNGVSQIGK

-1154 ITSASGVGIYV
+1154 ITSTSGVGVYV
-1165 GKASRTKIPSD
+1165 GKASKTKVPSD

-1182 VISTSNQYAINAKDA
+1182 AISTSNQYAINAKDA
-1197 SKDSYTIKN
+1197 NKDSYTIKN

-1216 TPDGEVLPDAPSQ
+1216 TPDGEVLPDDPSQ
-1229 FDGKVHDITSDN
+1229 FEGKVHNITSDN

-1250 NLINTGVNDGDIL
+1250 NLINTDVNEGDIL

-1307 IINNNSSHINNWGIY
+1307 IINDNSSHINHWGIY
-1322 ADDLENLTI
+1322 ADDLENITI
-1331 VNNNISVCDKNAA
+1331 VNNNISVWDKNAA

-1352 FNATVKNNILY
+1352 FNATVKDNILY

-1371 TFLGVGLEGSTIEN
+1371 TLLGVGVEGSTIEN

-1395 YHNYEANKCIDG
+1395 HHNYEANKCIDG

-1420 LLITSSSNQVRS
+1420 LLITSSGNQIKSND
-1432 NNVTVTSKLD
+1432 VTVTSKLD
-1442 KTVLNVNGALCTNSL
+1442 KTVLNYNGALCTNSL

-1473 NNVLVYG
+1473 NTILIYG
-1480 NDNYIY
+1480 YDNYMY
-1486 GMGVLGAQ
+1486 GMGVLGAE
-1494 TGSGSSEVANN
+1494 TNSGSEEKATN
-1505 NNFTNNNVIVRGNNV
+1505 NNFTNNDVTVRGNHMG
-1520 ATGLISGYNSENS
+1520 TGLISGYHSENT

-1541 IVGNRSAYGITLEYA
+1541 IVGNASAYGITLEYA

-1566 SLKSNIS
+1566 SLKSNVS

-1578 FNGNGNVI
+1578 FDGNGNVI

-1626 PVSNH
+1626 PITNH
-1631 QDALGYGN
+1631 PDALGYGN
-1639 AGVFFKAGSTGNNI
+1639 AGIFFKTTSTGNNI
-1653 SNNNIVATKGYAV
+1653 SNNRIVSTKGYAV
-1666 NVTGLSGNTISNNY
+1666 NLTGVSGNIVSNNY

-1685 KKGDASV
+1685 KKGNAAV

-1700 KDNAGNEPLTGIL
+1700 ADNTGNEPLSGIL

-1721 FDENGMLLPAVT
+1721 FDENGMLLPEVT

-1741 EFSHLGVSAITIT
+1741 EFSHLGVSVITIT
-1754 DPIRLVSNNAVLKD
+1754 DPIRLVSNNAVLND
-1768 IAISIAGNNVVVDGF
+1768 MAINIAGNNVVVDGF
-1783 TFVSTLE
+1783 TFKTILE

-1806 FNSGLVQNKNNVL
+1806 FISGLVQNKNNVL

-1884 IYSSYLIQVNG
+1884 IYSSYLIQVKG

-1900 LNNELSLKY
+1900 LNNDLSLRY
-1909 SSVLGSYDSLYAIVV
+1909 SSVLGSYDSLYAVIVG
-1924 SGSNSVVSKN
+1924 GSDSVVSKN
-1934 SIKGTGNKYIYGIT
+1934 SIKGTGNNYIYGIV
-1948 ADGINVNLT
+1948 ASGSNVNLT
-1957 DNNITVFNSN
+1957 DNNITVLNSG

-1994 VVYGTNDYGTISALY
+1994 VVYGTNDYGIISALY

-2047 IAASTNGKVNISNND
+2047 IAASTNVKVNISNND

-2123 GALIDSNKMDV
+2123 GALIDSNKIDV

-2158 INNALTLKGVNYAY
+2158 TNNALTLKGVNYAY

-2228 SQWGS
+2228 SQWSS

-2292 IRSNGAGKTNATTS
+2292 IRSNGAGKTNVTTA

>member
-16 IIAMGAVSA
+16 IMAMGAVSA
-25 DNGTAIDDSS
+25 ENSTAIDDSS
-35 TVALSSGYTVTDSN
+35 IISQSSEYSVTDAN
-49 YGDFFDDNGNL
+49 YGDYFDDNDNL
-60 KDNVADG
+60 KDNVVDG
-67 DTLTLSGE
+67 DTLTLSGD
-75 FKGNDFRI
+75 FNNKNFRI

-91 NGVTIYNG
+91 NGATIYNG
-99 TVALNNGSSGSTVS
+99 TITLDNGSSGSTVS
-113 NLKIINLNIVD
+113 NLKIINLNIA
-124 KTAIL
+124 KTSGIVL
-129 LNGVTNCLI
+129 KDVTNCYI
-138 INNDVTCSGEKTLP
+138 INNYVTCSGQNSIT
-152 ITLKAGS
+152 ITLTGS
-159 DFNVISDNS
+159 SHNVVSDNICIS
-168 FVSEVYL
+168 AYYL
-175 LRNTNKSNT
+175 VGKTNKSNSGI
-184 ALLVE
+184 LIE
-189 SSCNNLIKNNYV
+189 KSSDYNLIANNYV
-201 EMGDANG
+201 EMGNANG
-208 IYLQGNS
+208 IYFVKSNNNTVRG
-215 HDCRVINNTVN
+215 NTVN
-226 CSVIPKSFFCYGIQ
+226 CTADKTDFFCVGIQ
-240 LMGLNNTVESNKI
+240 STGTDNIYESNRITKTT
-253 IGSFIGINCNK
+253 IGIGAGA
-264 NANMTNNIIV
+264 NANVNNNIISNV
-274 DVKQSGIMTSGGST
+274 TQSGINAGANSNVNGNT
-288 IANNTLVNCTLKSA
+288 ITNCTLKDSA
-302 GITVGEGSI
+302 ISVSGANSTI
-311 VSGNNIDVKG
+311 SGNNIDVKG
-321 AGHGISANGN
+321 ASKGISANN
-331 NVKIINNNISTEAG
+331 NDIKVFDNNIKTETG
-345 ACVYQSSK
+345 ACIYQSSK
-353 RSGLAV
+353 RSGL
-359 SGNNLTSDSGIGINA
+359 L
-374 AKSSDIVITGN
+374 
-385 NISTSNMYAVDVKA
+385 
-399 MTSDNYDIKDNV
+399 
-411 ILGSSLMNTADGD
+411 
-424 KSAHIYTVDSN
+424 
-435 NYDNYFDEDGNLKDE
+435 
-450 VGDGH
+450 
-455 TLILT
+455 
-460 GNFTGKN
+460 
-467 FIINKNITLTGEGT
+467 
-481 TIYNGTVT
+481 
-489 LNDGSSGST
+489 
-498 VSNLNIINL
+498 
-507 ECTGI
+507 
-512 PSILLNGVTN
+512 
-522 CSIEKNNVTCSGRTS
+522 
-537 YAIVLKANSDYNVI
+537 
-551 SDNSFASKN
+551 
-560 YKNGNFEACTECVR
+560 
-574 VENSNNNLIK
+574 
-584 NNYIN
+584 
-589 VGKNSGI
+589 
-596 LTYGTACTNIVM
+596 
-608 FNNTINVVGGGTG
+608 
-621 IRLAGKN
+621 
-628 HTMELNKIKGGQ
+628 
-640 YGINSN
+640 
-646 AADSTIKDNT
+646 
-656 ITGVSN
+656 
-662 CAVMSTSSNSV
+662 
-673 ITGNTINCPTTMA
+673 
-686 AITAGSNARV
+686 
-696 TGNNVT
+696 
-702 VTNRGSGINAQGD
+702 
-715 GITISNN
+715 
-722 VVQTDSGAAITQS
+722 
-735 GQRSGLVVSNNNLT
+735 VSNNNLT
-749 SVSGVGINAKQSNGI
+749 SVSGVGVLAQKSTDMIINN
-764 VATGN
+764 N
-769 TISTSN
+769 NISTSN
-775 DYAIDVSDIANNNY
+775 QYAIDVSAATDNNY
-789 DIKDNHVSGSS
+789 DIKNNHVSGSS
-800 LMNTVDGAKNPNIF
+800 LMNTADGAKNPNIF

-848 EKSFIINKNITF
+848 EKSFIINKNITL
-860 TGNGATIYK
+860 TGEGATIYK
-869 GVVVLVKGASGST
+869 GVVALIRGASGST
-882 VSNLKIINLD
+882 ISNLKIINLE

-913 ITCSGAS
+913 ITCSGQS
-920 SFPIALNPGSN
+920 SFPIALNPGAN
-931 NNVISDNIL
+931 YNVISDNII
-940 KAGGISLEGSTKST
+940 KSGGISLEGSTKST
-954 CGLVLGGANYNLIK
+954 SGLVLGNAHYNLIK
-968 NNYIEVDDANGI
+968 NNYIVVDDANGI
-980 YFSEYGSGAFVGGK
+980 YLSAYGSGSFIGGN
-994 SNNNIV
+994 SNHNVIR
-1000 LNNTVKCMVVPTS
+1000 NNTVKCNLPDPTS
-1013 WCYGIQLMGSNN
+1013 WCYGIQLMGANN
-1025 TVELNTVIGTF
+1025 TAEFNTVIGTF

-1042 DDSTVNNNTL
+1042 ADSNVTNNTL

-1058 NFSTGELVGGD
+1058 NFSTGEMVGGD
-1069 YAIIVGKNSTVSN
+1069 YAIIVGANSIVSD
-1082 NKLVNCLV
+1082 NKLINCFV
-1090 ETAGIYVGTDST
+1090 ESAAVYVGTDST
-1102 VKDNDIN
+1102 VKNNDIN
-1109 IKGNGV
+1109 IKGKGV
-1115 GVDANGD
+1115 GVDANGN
-1122 NVKVINNNITTT
+1122 NVKVINNNITTDS
-1134 LGNGVSQIGK
+1134 GNGVSQIGK

-1154 ITSASGVGIYV
+1154 ITSTSGVGVYV
-1165 GKASRTKIPSD
+1165 GKASKTKVPSD

-1182 VISTSNQYAINAKDA
+1182 TISTSNQYAINAKDA
-1197 SKDSYTIKN
+1197 NKDSYTIKN

-1216 TPDGEVLPDAPSQ
+1216 TPDGEVLPDDPSQ
-1229 FDGKVHDITSDN
+1229 FEGKVHNITSDN

-1250 NLINTGVNDGDIL
+1250 NLINTDVNEGDIL

-1307 IINNNSSHINNWGIY
+1307 IINDNSSHINHWGIY
-1322 ADDLENLTI
+1322 ADDLENITI
-1331 VNNNISVCDKNAA
+1331 VNNNISVWDKNAA

-1352 FNATVKNNILY
+1352 FNATVKDNILY

-1371 TFLGVGLEGSTIEN
+1371 TLLGVGVEGSTIEN

-1395 YHNYEANKCIDG
+1395 HHNYEANKCIDG

-1420 LLITSSSNQVRS
+1420 LLITSSGNQIKSND
-1432 NNVTVTSKLD
+1432 VTVTSKLD
-1442 KTVLNVNGALCTNSL
+1442 KTVLNYNGALCTNSL

-1462 YFDSSDNVFDG
+1462 YFDSSDNVFDE
-1473 NNVLVYG
+1473 NTILIYG
-1480 NDNYIY
+1480 YDNYMY
-1486 GMGVLGAQ
+1486 GMGVLGAE
-1494 TGSGSSEVANN
+1494 TNSGSEEKATN
-1505 NNFTNNNVIVRGNNV
+1505 NNFTNNDVTVRGNHMG
-1520 ATGLISGYNSENS
+1520 TGLISGYHSENT

-1541 IVGNRSAYGITLEYA
+1541 IVGNSSAYGVTLEYA

-1566 SLKSNIS
+1566 SLKSNVS

-1578 FNGNGNVI
+1578 FDGNGNVI

-1607 NNKITNNDIHV
+1607 NNKITNNDIRV

-1626 PVSNH
+1626 PITNH
-1631 QDALGYGN
+1631 PDALGYGN
-1639 AGVFFKAGSTGNNI
+1639 AGVFFKASSTGNNI
-1653 SNNNIVATKGYAV
+1653 SNNRIVSTKGYAV
-1666 NVTGLSGNTISNNY
+1666 NLTGVSGNTVSNNY

-1685 KKGDASV
+1685 KKGNAAV

-1700 KDNAGNEPLTGIL
+1700 ADNAGNEPLSGII

-1721 FDENGMLLPAVT
+1721 FYENGMLLPEVT

-1741 EFSHLGVSAITIT
+1741 EFSHLGVSVITIT
-1754 DPIRLVSNNAVLKD
+1754 DPIRLVSNNAVLND
-1768 IAISIAGNNVVVDGF
+1768 MAISIAGNNVVVDGF

-1806 FNSGLVQNKNNVL
+1806 FNSGLVQNKYNVL

-1842 GSTINGVINLE
+1842 GSINGVINLE

-1884 IYSSYLIQVNG
+1884 IYSSYLIQVKG

-1900 LNNELSLKY
+1900 LNNDLSLRY
-1909 SSVLGSYDSLYAIVV
+1909 SSVLGSYDSLYAIIV

-1934 SIKGTGNKYIYGIT
+1934 SIKGTGNNYIYGIV
-1948 ADGINVNLT
+1948 ASGSNVNLT
-1957 DNNITVFNSN
+1957 DNTIIIFNSS
-1967 YAANGIS
+1967 YYANGIS

-2123 GALIDSNKMDV
+2123 GAVIDSNKMDV

-2158 INNALTLKGVNYAY
+2158 TNNALTIKGVNYAY

-2180 AKIDSNNITVI
+2180 VKIDSNNITVI

-2214 VDVNCKDAAYGIYS
+2214 VDVSCKDAAYGIYS
-2228 SQWGS
+2228 SQWGT
-2233 DVVEGNYTNNKVTV
+2233 DTVEGNYTNNKVTV

-2273 QYTMGIATSSKEIT
+2273 QYTMGIATKTKEIT
-2287 ITGNK
+2287 IADNR
-2292 IRSNGAGKTNATTS
+2292 IRSNGVGKTNATTV
-2306 DMFGATNEGILLY
+2306 DMFGATNEGILIY

-2338 AVNVLKSKNSASTV
+2338 AVNVLKSENSASTV

-2408 NPVSGEKV
+2408 NPVSGEKI

-2436 NGIATLVINL
+2436 SGIATLVINL

-2490 AVKLV
+2490 TVKVV

-2506 VSVIINSPKWAKP
+2506 VSVIIKSPKWAKP

-2547 KYDKEAVT
+2547 KFDKEAVT

-2572 VKYFKNGTQYTV
+2572 IKYFKNGTQYTV

-2599 VVTLSS
+2599 AVTLSS
-2605 PNWSKPSTYNIVTNS
+2605 PNWSKPSTYNIVTNA

-2680 KAISGKAI
+2680 KAMSGKAI

>member
-16 IIAMGAVSA
+16 IMAMGAVSA
-25 DNGTAIDDSS
+25 ENSTAIDDSS
-35 TVALSSGYTVTDSN
+35 IISQSSEYSVTDAN
-49 YGDFFDDNGNL
+49 YGDYFDDNDNL
-60 KDNVADG
+60 KDNVVDG
-67 DTLTLSGE
+67 DTLTLSGD
-75 FKGNDFRI
+75 FNNKNFRI

-91 NGVTIYNG
+91 NGATIYNG
-99 TVALNNGSSGSTVS
+99 TITLDNGSSGSTVS
-113 NLKIINLNIVD
+113 NLKIINLNIA
-124 KTAIL
+124 KTSGIVL
-129 LNGVTNCLI
+129 KDVTNCYI
-138 INNDVTCSGEKTLP
+138 INNYVTCSGQNSIT
-152 ITLKAGS
+152 ITLTGS
-159 DFNVISDNS
+159 SHNVVSDNICIS
-168 FVSEVYL
+168 AYYL
-175 LRNTNKSNT
+175 VGKTNKSNSGI
-184 ALLVE
+184 LIE
-189 SSCNNLIKNNYV
+189 KSSDYNLIANNYV
-201 EMGDANG
+201 EMGNANG
-208 IYLQGNS
+208 IYFVKSNNNTVRG
-215 HDCRVINNTVN
+215 NTVN
-226 CSVIPKSFFCYGIQ
+226 CTADKTDFFCVGIQ
-240 LMGLNNTVESNKI
+240 STGTDNIYESNRITKTT
-253 IGSFIGINCNK
+253 IGIGAGA
-264 NANMTNNIIV
+264 NANVNNNIISNV
-274 DVKQSGIMTSGGST
+274 TQSGINAGANSNVNGNT
-288 IANNTLVNCTLKSA
+288 ITNCTLKDSA
-302 GITVGEGSI
+302 ISVSGANSTI
-311 VSGNNIDVKG
+311 SGNNIDVKG
-321 AGHGISANGN
+321 ASKGISANN
-331 NVKIINNNISTEAG
+331 NDIKVFDNNIKTETG
-345 ACVYQSSK
+345 ACIYQSSK
-353 RSGLAV
+353 RSGL
-359 SGNNLTSDSGIGINA
+359 L
-374 AKSSDIVITGN
+374 
-385 NISTSNMYAVDVKA
+385 
-399 MTSDNYDIKDNV
+399 
-411 ILGSSLMNTADGD
+411 
-424 KSAHIYTVDSN
+424 
-435 NYDNYFDEDGNLKDE
+435 
-450 VGDGH
+450 
-455 TLILT
+455 
-460 GNFTGKN
+460 
-467 FIINKNITLTGEGT
+467 
-481 TIYNGTVT
+481 
-489 LNDGSSGST
+489 
-498 VSNLNIINL
+498 
-507 ECTGI
+507 
-512 PSILLNGVTN
+512 
-522 CSIEKNNVTCSGRTS
+522 
-537 YAIVLKANSDYNVI
+537 
-551 SDNSFASKN
+551 
-560 YKNGNFEACTECVR
+560 
-574 VENSNNNLIK
+574 
-584 NNYIN
+584 
-589 VGKNSGI
+589 
-596 LTYGTACTNIVM
+596 
-608 FNNTINVVGGGTG
+608 
-621 IRLAGKN
+621 
-628 HTMELNKIKGGQ
+628 
-640 YGINSN
+640 
-646 AADSTIKDNT
+646 
-656 ITGVSN
+656 
-662 CAVMSTSSNSV
+662 
-673 ITGNTINCPTTMA
+673 
-686 AITAGSNARV
+686 
-696 TGNNVT
+696 
-702 VTNRGSGINAQGD
+702 
-715 GITISNN
+715 
-722 VVQTDSGAAITQS
+722 
-735 GQRSGLVVSNNNLT
+735 VSNNNLT
-749 SVSGVGINAKQSNGI
+749 SVSGVGVLAQKSTDMIINN
-764 VATGN
+764 N
-769 TISTSN
+769 NISTSN
-775 DYAIDVSDIANNNY
+775 QYAIDVSAATDNNY
-789 DIKDNHVSGSS
+789 DIKNNHVSGSS
-800 LMNTVDGAKNPNIF
+800 LMNTADGAKNPNIF

-848 EKSFIINKNITF
+848 EKSFIINKNITL
-860 TGNGATIYK
+860 TGEGATIYK
-869 GVVVLVKGASGST
+869 GVVALIRGASGST
-882 VSNLKIINLD
+882 ISNLKIINLE

-913 ITCSGAS
+913 ITCSGQS
-920 SFPIALNPGSN
+920 SFPIALNPGAN
-931 NNVISDNIL
+931 YNVISDNII
-940 KAGGISLEGSTKST
+940 KSGGISLEGSTKST
-954 CGLVLGGANYNLIK
+954 SGLVLGNAHYNLIK
-968 NNYIEVDDANGI
+968 NNYIVVDDANGI
-980 YFSEYGSGAFVGGK
+980 YLSAYGSGSFIGGN
-994 SNNNIV
+994 SNHNVIR
-1000 LNNTVKCMVVPTS
+1000 NNTVKCNLPDPTS
-1013 WCYGIQLMGSNN
+1013 WCYGIQLMGANN
-1025 TVELNTVIGTF
+1025 TAEFNTVIGTF

-1042 DDSTVNNNTL
+1042 ADSNVTNNTL

-1058 NFSTGELVGGD
+1058 NFSTGEMVGGD
-1069 YAIIVGKNSTVSN
+1069 YAIIVGANSIVSD
-1082 NKLVNCLV
+1082 NKLINCFV
-1090 ETAGIYVGTDST
+1090 ESAAVYVGTDST
-1102 VKDNDIN
+1102 VKNNDIN
-1109 IKGNGV
+1109 IKGKGV
-1115 GVDANGD
+1115 GVDANGN
-1122 NVKVINNNITTT
+1122 NVKVINNNITTDS
-1134 LGNGVSQIGK
+1134 GNGVSQIGK

-1154 ITSASGVGIYV
+1154 ITSTSGVGVYV
-1165 GKASRTKIPSD
+1165 GKASKTKVPSD

-1182 VISTSNQYAINAKDA
+1182 TISTSNQYAINAKDA
-1197 SKDSYTIKN
+1197 NKDSYTIKN

-1216 TPDGEVLPDAPSQ
+1216 TPDGEVLPDDPSQ
-1229 FDGKVHDITSDN
+1229 FEGKVHNITSDN

-1250 NLINTGVNDGDIL
+1250 NLINTDVNEGDIL

-1307 IINNNSSHINNWGIY
+1307 IINDNSSHINHWGIY
-1322 ADDLENLTI
+1322 ADDLENITI
-1331 VNNNISVCDKNAA
+1331 VNNNISVWDKNAA

-1352 FNATVKNNILY
+1352 FNATVKDNILY

-1371 TFLGVGLEGSTIEN
+1371 TLLGVGVEGSTIEN

-1395 YHNYEANKCIDG
+1395 HHNYEANKCIDG

-1420 LLITSSSNQVRS
+1420 LLITSSGNQIKSND
-1432 NNVTVTSKLD
+1432 VTVTSKLD
-1442 KTVLNVNGALCTNSL
+1442 KTVLNYNGALCTNSL

-1462 YFDSSDNVFDG
+1462 YFDSSDNVFDE
-1473 NNVLVYG
+1473 NTILIYG
-1480 NDNYIY
+1480 YDNYMY
-1486 GMGVLGAQ
+1486 GMGVLGAE
-1494 TGSGSSEVANN
+1494 TNSGSEEKATN
-1505 NNFTNNNVIVRGNNV
+1505 NNFTNNDVTVRGNHMG
-1520 ATGLISGYNSENS
+1520 TGLISGYHSENT

-1541 IVGNRSAYGITLEYA
+1541 IVGNSSAYGVTLEYA

-1566 SLKSNIS
+1566 SLKSNVS

-1578 FNGNGNVI
+1578 FDGNGNVI

-1607 NNKITNNDIHV
+1607 NNKITNNDIRV

-1626 PVSNH
+1626 PITNH
-1631 QDALGYGN
+1631 PDALGYGN
-1639 AGVFFKAGSTGNNI
+1639 AGVFFKASSTGNNI
-1653 SNNNIVATKGYAV
+1653 SNNRIVSTKGYAV
-1666 NVTGLSGNTISNNY
+1666 NLTGVSGNTVSNNY

-1685 KKGDASV
+1685 KKGNAAV

-1700 KDNAGNEPLTGIL
+1700 ADNAGNEPLSGII

-1721 FDENGMLLPAVT
+1721 FYENGMLLPEVT

-1741 EFSHLGVSAITIT
+1741 EFSHLGVSVITIT
-1754 DPIRLVSNNAVLKD
+1754 DPIRLVSNNAVLND
-1768 IAISIAGNNVVVDGF
+1768 MAISIAGNNVVVDGF

-1806 FNSGLVQNKNNVL
+1806 FNSDLVQNKYNVL

-1842 GSTINGVINLE
+1842 GSINGVIKLE

-1884 IYSSYLIQVNG
+1884 IYSSYLIQVKG

-1900 LNNELSLKY
+1900 LNNDLSLRY
-1909 SSVLGSYDSLYAIVV
+1909 SSVLGSYDSLYAIIV

-1934 SIKGTGNKYIYGIT
+1934 SIKGTGNNYIYGIV
-1948 ADGINVNLT
+1948 ASGSNVNLT
-1957 DNNITVFNSN
+1957 DNTIIIFNSS
-1967 YAANGIS
+1967 YYANGIS

-1994 VVYGTNDYGTISALY
+1994 VVYGTNDYGIISALY
-2009 KGNKFILSSN
+2009 KGNKFILNSN

-2102 TAIIP
+2102 TAILP

-2158 INNALTLKGVNYAY
+2158 TNNALTLKGVNYAY

-2180 AKIDSNNITVI
+2180 VKIDSNNITVI
-2191 NDINHGVG
+2191 NDVNHGVG

-2273 QYTMGIATSSKEIT
+2273 QYTMGIATKTKEIT
-2287 ITGNK
+2287 IADNR
-2292 IRSNGAGKTNATTS
+2292 IRSNGAGKTNATTA
-2306 DMFGATNEGILLY
+2306 DMFGATNEGILIY

-2352 KENYLIAAASLGD
+2352 KENYLIAAALLGD

-2395 GTQYHVKVVDAQG
+2395 GTQYYVKVVDAQG
-2408 NPVSGEKV
+2408 NPVSGEKI

-2423 NFKNLRYTIVTDA
+2423 SFKNLRYTIVTDA

-2446 AVGKYDI
+2446 AVGSYTI
-2453 AAYYNGQVLRN
+2453 TAYYNGQVLRN

-2525 TDSNGIARLSI
+2525 TDSNGIARLPI

-2680 KAISGKAI
+2680 KAMSGKAI

-2702 ANGLAAL
+2702 VNGLAAL